1 MARKKQ
7 QEKASSGV
15 FSSAIVRAAALLLGG
30 SLVVSLIINQ
40 VEITARRQELDEAH
54 QQLEDRIAQ
63 NEELSRVLESDDEL
77 ELIERIARDEL
88 GYAKPNERVFVEI
101 SGN

>member
-7 QEKASSGV
+7 QEKASGSFSGTL
-15 FSSAIVRAAALLLGG
+15 VRLAALVLGG
-30 SLVVSLIINQ
+30 YLVVSLIINQ
-40 VEITARRQELDEAH
+40 VEITARRQELEEAR